1 MSTKKQSGVGVAE
14 PKTKARPKLDR
25 PRVYKVLLHNDDHNA
40 MDYVVLA
47 LLKSVPDLTIE
58 RASEIMLEAHLT
70 GVGLVTVCP
79 LEHAELYRDRIQS
92 FGIGATIERA

>member
-1 MSTKKQSGVGVAE
+1 MTTQTLPEVRDW
-14 PKTKARPKLDR
+14 KAVLP
-25 PRVYKVLLHNDDHNA
+25 PYKVLLHNDDHNA

-58 RASEIMLEAHLT
+58 RATEIMLEAHHT

-79 LEHAELYRDRIQS
+79 LEPAELYRDRIQS
-92 FGIGATIERA
+92 FGLGATIERA

>member
-1 MSTKKQSGVGVAE
+1 MPTQTKPEVRDWTALL
-14 PKTKARPKLDR
+14 PP
-25 PRVYKVLLHNDDHNA
+25 YKVLLHNDDHNA

-92 FGIGATIERA
+92 FGIITSRMSMSGW